1 MKFQVTIAGTIYKYV
16 FIPYSKKINSE
27 LNREHKTIG
36 QIYHFLYI
44 LIQTHV
50 NDSKGSKAV
59 ELSDILPVIVK
70 DPILVRIAKEGEK
83 KQIYK
88 NAPVVMTCTLDT
100 KVNKL
105 HGKLE
110 TIGDLPS
117 FNAILTATSWEIL
130 SSNANAQVDNSRLR
144 KAVMNTLNPKKETS
158 TTNNTNYQNQPTNPP
173 STEEKTQPTEPES
186 IPDNSTYSQQE
197 ESQSYNTGRQTDN
210 FDNEQDLDPEPYPT
224 DTDLN
229 NDPGQ
234 DDAEAKLEDAQ
245 NDLFNFLGELD
256 MDDK

>member
-1 MKFQVTIAGTIYKYV
+1 MNAAFEEIHLNFFDKDTHDRLGSFYMKFQVTIAGTIYKYV

-27 LNREHKTIG
+27 LNREHKTTG

-110 TIGDLPS
+110 TIGDLPNLNY
-117 FNAILTATSWEIL
+117 NARPQSILNL
-130 SSNANAQVDNSRLR
+130 HRMR
-144 KAVMNTLNPKKETS
+144 KFDKGQTTKK
-158 TTNNTNYQNQPTNPP
+158 
-173 STEEKTQPTEPES
+173 
-186 IPDNSTYSQQE
+186 
-197 ESQSYNTGRQTDN
+197 
-210 FDNEQDLDPEPYPT
+210 
-224 DTDLN
+224 
-229 NDPGQ
+229 
-234 DDAEAKLEDAQ
+234 
-245 NDLFNFLGELD
+245 
-256 MDDK
+256 